1 MNNVSSSSSFF
12 QPCEPFG
19 RIGMATLASAAA
31 SFASASAFALAS
43 AAAAATVSSVSQ
55 DSFNVSFVVFGLKYS
70 PSLILIR
77 HPFVPACLVDGL
89 QPVSDPLS

>member
-19 RIGMATLASAAA
+19 RIGMATL
-31 SFASASAFALAS
+31 ASAFALAS